1 MNKSDFIPQVVAS
14 DPVAEGREGAILRF
28 TTNAYPKEQRWDA
41 WRFALQRKSIAL
53 EALNADAVYGEL
65 NAYQSQQKLD
75 FICISSTAQLLRID
89 ISEESEQ
96 IWIIAIL
103 EGEATL
109 TYGGAETFIP
119 EGGLIFGDGDAQA
132 LLDFRRDHR
141 FFLVKIPKAFLSL
154 RVRTP
159 LPGGVTPIASDVG
172 TGRILSGMLRSVAD
186 AILDLNANR
195 VRPVELA
202 LPEFLLTAML
212 EDAPAKSLGGAA
224 GARAMLLERVFQT
237 IEMYLSDP
245 NFNLQQV
252 ASEHGI
258 SMRYL
263 QKLFESVGE
272 SFGHYVKL
280 RRLERCRMDL
290 ISPLHA
296 QKSIS
301 DILFQWGFNDSASF
315 SRAFREQYGI
325 SPRDYRK
332 APPAAEG
339 AKAPRRGRPATAP
352 EPRLY
357 EDDHAHE
364 AEVEETDAATDAEA
378 DAPAP
383 GVRHH
388 YLPATPETVHWGFLS
403 KHLKP
408 VARVQSGDYVTIE
421 ALTHHAA
428 DDSERM
434 IEGDSGM
441 EAVYRWTAEGKAVER
456 RGAGPMDASSLGRG
470 AGEGFGVHI
479 CTGPIA
485 IAGAKPGDIVE
496 VRFLEINTRPSQ
508 NPKYAGRA
516 FGSNVAAFWGFHFND
531 LLTEPKGREVVTIYE
546 VENKEQRCCAHALY
560 NFRYTPQTD
569 PYGVRHER
577 YDYPGVPIDPA
588 TIEKNFDILR
598 HVEIPV
604 RPHFG
609 FVALAPAYDGLVDSV
624 PPANFG
630 GNLDNWRIG
639 PGGSI
644 FLPVAVAEGLLSLGD
659 PHASQGDSEL
669 CGTAI
674 ECSMNA
680 LIQIVLHPKSTQRET
695 LRDLDYPLIETRE
708 EWVILGFSH
717 PNYLRELGDKA
728 QSEIYKK
735 ASVDD
740 AMRDAFRKARR
751 FLMTAKGLSEDEAI
765 SLLSVGVDFGISQ
778 VANGNWGAHA
788 IIRKSLFTA

>member
-1 MNKSDFIPQVVAS
+1 MSAPSF
-14 DPVAEGREGAILRF
+14 DPSVEGRDGGTSRF

-41 WRFALQRKSIAL
+41 WRFALRRKSIRL
-53 EALNADAVYGEL
+53 EALNGEAVYGEL
-65 NAYQSQQKLD
+65 SAYQSQQKLD
-75 FICISSTAQLLRID
+75 FICVSSTAQALRID
-89 ISEESEQ
+89 LSEQ
-96 IWIIAIL
+96 SDQIWLAAIL
-103 EGEATL
+103 DGDATL
-109 TYGGAETFIP
+109 SYAGSQTFVP
-119 EGGLIFGDGDAQA
+119 EGGLIFGDSDAQA

-141 FFLVKIPKAFLSL
+141 FLLVKIPKAFLSL

-159 LPGGVTPIASDVG
+159 LPAGATPLASDVG

-186 AILDLNANR
+186 AIHDLNANR
-195 VRPVELA
+195 VRPIELA
-202 LPEFLLTAML
+202 LPEFLVTALL
-212 EDAPAKSLGGAA
+212 EEAPVKSLGGAA
-224 GARAMLLERVFQT
+224 GARAMLLERVFQS
-237 IEMYLSDP
+237 IEMHLSDP

-325 SPRDYRK
+325 SPREYRK
-332 APPAAEG
+332 FPPSAGAAET
-339 AKAPRRGRPATAP
+339 PRRGRPATSEIRTHA
-352 EPRLY
+352 
-357 EDDHAHE
+357 ED
-364 AEVEETDAATDAEA
+364 EELGAGDAEA
-378 DAPAP
+378 DESEHQPEADAPLP

-388 YLPATPETVHWGFLS
+388 FLPATPETVHWGYLS
-403 KHLKP
+403 RHQKP
-408 VARVQSGDYVTIE
+408 VIRVQSGDYVTIE

-428 DDSERM
+428 DDYERM
-434 IEGDSGM
+434 IEGDAGM

-508 NPKYAGRA
+508 NPKYAGRS
-516 FGSNVAAFWGFHFND
+516 FGSNVAAFWGFQFND
-531 LLTEPKGREVVTIYE
+531 LLTEPKAREVVTIYE

-577 YDYPGVPIDPA
+577 YNYPGVPIDPA
-588 TIEKNFDILR
+588 TIEKNFDVLR

-609 FVALAPAYDGLVDSV
+609 FVALAPAYDGFVDSV

-630 GNLDNWRIG
+630 GNLDNWRVG

-644 FLPVAVAEGLLSLGD
+644 FLPVSVAEGLLSLGD

-680 LIQIVLHPKSTQRET
+680 LIQIVLHPKSAQRET

-735 ASVDD
+735 SSVDG

-751 FLMTAKGLSEDEAI
+751 FLMTAKGLTEDEAI
-765 SLLSVGVDFGISQ
+765 SLLSVAVDFGISQ

>member
-1 MNKSDFIPQVVAS
+1 MLDAPNVEELD
-14 DPVAEGREGAILRF
+14 GAIVRF
-28 TTNAYPKEQRWDA
+28 TTNAYPKEQRLDA
-41 WRFALQRKSIAL
+41 WGFALRRKSIQI
-53 EALNADAVYGEL
+53 ETLNADALYGEL
-65 NAYQSQQKLD
+65 SAYQSQQKVD
-75 FICISSTAQLLRID
+75 FVCVSSTAQTLRINLSD
-89 ISEESEQ
+89 QSDQ
-96 IWIIAIL
+96 VWLAAIL
-103 EGEATL
+103 EGEAAL
-109 TYGGAETFIP
+109 HYAGAQSVVA
-119 EGGLIFGDGDAQA
+119 EGGLIFGDGEAQA

-141 FFLVKIPKAFLSL
+141 FLLVRIPKAFLSL

-159 LPGGVTPIASDVG
+159 LPGGVSQLASDVG
-172 TGRILSGMLRSVAD
+172 TGRILAGMLRSVAD
-186 AILDLNANR
+186 SILDLNANR

-202 LPEFLLTAML
+202 LPEFLLTALL

-224 GARAMLLERVFQT
+224 GARAMLLERVFQS
-237 IEMYLSDP
+237 IEMHLSDP

-252 ASEHGI
+252 AFEHGI

-263 QKLFESVGE
+263 QKLFESVDE

-325 SPRDYRK
+325 SPREYRK
-332 APPAAEG
+332 APPAADG
-339 AKAPRRGRPATAP
+339 AVTPRRGRPAAGAEERLPDDDLAQDADLDDAP
-352 EPRLY
+352 TSA
-357 EDDHAHE
+357 DG
-364 AEVEETDAATDAEA
+364 EA
-378 DAPAP
+378 DAPMP

-388 YLPATPETVHWGFLS
+388 FLPATPETVHWGYLS

-408 VARVQSGDYVTIE
+408 AVRVQSGDYVTIE
-421 ALTHHAA
+421 TLTHHAA
-428 DDSERM
+428 DDPERM
-434 IEGDSGM
+434 IEGDSGA

-456 RGAGPMDASSLGRG
+456 RGAGPMNASSVGRG

-508 NPKYAGRA
+508 NPKFAGRS

-546 VENKEQRCCAHALY
+546 VEKKQERCCAHAVY
-560 NFRYTPQTD
+560 NFHYTPQVD

-577 YDYPGVPIDPA
+577 YEYPGVPIDPT
-588 TIEKNFDILR
+588 TIDKNFDILR
-598 HVEIPV
+598 DVEIPV

-630 GNLDNWRIG
+630 GNLDNWRVG

-674 ECSMNA
+674 ECSMTA
-680 LIQIVLHPKSTQRET
+680 LIQIVLHPKTAQRDT

-717 PNYLRELGDKA
+717 PNYLRELGEKA

-735 ASVDD
+735 ASIEG

-765 SLLSVGVDFGISQ
+765 SLLSVAVDFGVSQ

-788 IIRKSLFTA
+788 IIRKSLFTS